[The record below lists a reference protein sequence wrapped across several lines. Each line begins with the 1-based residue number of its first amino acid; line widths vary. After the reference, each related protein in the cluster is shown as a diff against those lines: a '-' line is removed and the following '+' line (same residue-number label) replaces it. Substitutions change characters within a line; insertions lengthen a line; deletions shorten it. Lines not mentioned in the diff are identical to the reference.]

1 MSKRTIIERIQSAIL
16 AQDAWMND
24 SLYQLFYRIRD
35 GITGYSG
42 LFERIYVRGVSRV
55 FLEITSEALLP
66 GLIISLGIVTY
77 ALPEIKD
84 EAALWSGNRKYSV
97 IFEDKYGNEI
107 GQRGILH
114 DDTVGIDDIPE
125 HVINAV
131 LATEDS
137 RFFTHFGID
146 IIGTTRALVT
156 NVRASNIVQGGS
168 TLTQQLAKN
177 LFLSPE
183 KTIKRKVHEAFLALW
198 IEQRKT
204 KKEILKLYLDSAYMG
219 AGAFGIEAAAQTYFN
234 RSVRDI
240 NLPQA
245 AMLAGLFKA
254 PSRYAP
260 HRNLP
265 VARARA
271 GVVLDR
277 MVKVGFATQGEVIA
291 AKLNP
296 ADIIR
301 NSKAEGFRPDYFLD
315 WAYGQTQKIVQ
326 GRAYALRVKT
336 TIDSYIQQ
344 KADYVV
350 LTALQS
356 KSKALNVDQAAL
368 VAVATDGAV
377 QAMVGGRDYGVSQF
391 NRATDARRQPGSA
404 FKPFVYL
411 TALRQGYRPNDLV
424 NDSPVTIGDWSPNNY
439 NRRYRGYVTL
449 NTALTHS
456 INTIPVKLAQEF
468 GRKAVIR
475 TARKLGIT
483 SKLVPNRSLPLGTS
497 EISVLEMA
505 GAYATFASGGRE
517 TKPFGILE
525 IRTQD
530 GGNLIYSHHRDA
542 KPRRQI
548 INPSYIADLNGMLAN
563 VVSRG
568 TGRRAYLSYTDAAG
582 KTGTTQSYRDAWF
595 VGYTGDIA
603 TAVWFG
609 NDDYRPTNRITGG
622 SLPAQTWQRFM
633 TSAFSKE
640 QLQAPK
646 MALLKSQ
653 PEADPYGAGTA
664 GGALYD
670 DEIENSRRSMT
681 LPFYRDYGSGYR
693 SNTDGYREQGN
704 DRYRNYRLPS
714 ENDDGI
720 YYRVRP
726 RNPVR
731 ITGDLG
737 DRLGSQ
743 VRYVR
748 KKKDFSK
755 RGTRRRKMQ
764 RRSRSGNRNRSPWQ

>member
-1 MSKRTIIERIQSAIL
+1 MSKRTIFERIQAAFL
-16 AQDAWMND
+16 AQDAWIND
-24 SLYQLFYRIRD
+24 SAYQLAHRIRD

-42 LFERIYVRGVSRV
+42 LFERIYVRGPARF

-66 GLIISLGIVTY
+66 ALIIGLGTVAY

-84 EAALWSGNRKYSV
+84 EASLWTGNRKYSV
-97 IFEDKYGNEI
+97 IFEDKFGNEI

-137 RFFTHFGID
+137 RFFSHFGID
-146 IIGTTRALVT
+146 IIGTFRALVT

-168 TLTQQLAKN
+168 TITQQLAKN
-177 LFLSPE
+177 LFLTPE
-183 KTIKRKVHEAFLALW
+183 RTVRRKIHEAFLALW
-198 IEQRKT
+198 IEQRKS

-219 AGAFGIEAAAQTYFN
+219 AGSFGIEAAAQTYFN

-254 PSRYAP
+254 PTRYAP

-271 GVVLDR
+271 AVVLDR
-277 MVKVGFATQGEVIA
+277 MAKVGFATQGEVIA

-296 ADIIR
+296 AEIIR
-301 NSKAEGFRPDYFLD
+301 NSKTEGFSPDYFLD
-315 WAYGQTQKIVQ
+315 WAYVQTQNIVK

-336 TIDSYIQQ
+336 TIDPYIQQ

-350 LTALQS
+350 LTELQKNS
-356 KSKALNVDQAAL
+356 KSRNVDQAAL

-377 QAMVGGRDYGVSQF
+377 RAMVGGRDYGASQF
-391 NRATDARRQPGSA
+391 NRATDAKRQPGSA
-404 FKPFVYL
+404 FKPIVYL
-411 TALRQGYRPNDLV
+411 TALREGYRPGDLV
-424 NDSPVTIGDWSPNNY
+424 NDSPVKIGDWSPNNY

-456 INTIPVKLAQEF
+456 INTIPVKLAEEI
-468 GRKAVIR
+468 GRRNVIR

-483 SKLVPNRSLPLGTS
+483 SNLVPNRSLPLGTS
-497 EISVLEMA
+497 EVSVLEMA

-517 TKPFGILE
+517 AKPYGIVQ

-530 GGNLIYSHHRDA
+530 GGQVIYDHDRDS
-542 KPRRQI
+542 KPPQQI
-548 INPSYIADLNGMLAN
+548 ISPSYIADLNGMLAN
-563 VVSRG
+563 VITRG

-595 VGYTGDIA
+595 VGYTGEIA

-633 TSAFSKE
+633 TAAFSKE

-646 MALLKSQ
+646 VALLKTQ
-653 PEADPYGAGTA
+653 PEADPYIGTGGAGY
-664 GGALYD
+664 YD
-670 DEIENSRRSMT
+670 DEIEDNRRSMT
-681 LPFYRDYGSGYR
+681 LPFYRDYGSGYTNSR
-693 SNTDGYREQGN
+693 GGYRS
-704 DRYRNYRLPS
+704 YRVPG
-714 ENDDGI
+714 EADDDI

-726 RNPVR
+726 RDPVR
-731 ITGDLG
+731 ITGDLN
-737 DRLGSQ
+737 DRTGSQ

-748 KKKDFSK
+748 KKKDFSR
-755 RGTRRRKMQ
+755 RGARRRKMQ
-764 RRSRSGNRNRSPWQ
+764 RYNSNRHFNQRRAPWQ